1 MLASRPL
8 ASGLPAMR
16 WESTWKTLRKERF
29 SLPSRLPSLSLLRSS
44 SQPGFLPKP
53 FPVSWTFIFCTFM
66 LFFSYHPPAWNPSSF
81 QNPPGITFKTHLH
94 SQAFPGASS
103 SPLLQGG
110 SAPPSVLG
118 CVMVM
123 MALEEGREMVV
134 DDHYWPRGTVLS
146 ALQSLFQLIF
156 TTTL

>member
-1 MLASRPL
+1 MENAEKGKIFTPFPPALS
-8 ASGLPAMR
+8 LPAQVI
-16 WESTWKTLRKERF
+16 
-29 SLPSRLPSLSLLRSS
+29 LSAWLSAQAVSCFLDIYLLH
-44 SQPGFLPKP
+44 
-53 FPVSWTFIFCTFM
+53 IHA
-66 LFFSYHPPAWNPSSF
+66 FFSYHPPAWNPSSF
-81 QNPPGITFKTHLH
+81 QNPPGITFKTHLR
-94 SQAFPGASS
+94 SQAFPDASS

-134 DDHYWPRGTVLS
+134 GDHYWPRGTVLS